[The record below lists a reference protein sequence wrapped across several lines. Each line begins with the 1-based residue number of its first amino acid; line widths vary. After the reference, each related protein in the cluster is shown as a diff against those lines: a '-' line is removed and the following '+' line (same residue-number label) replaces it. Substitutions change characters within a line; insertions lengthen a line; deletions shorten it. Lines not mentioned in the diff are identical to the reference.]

1 MPATSTGRYNA
12 AMLGSI
18 LLTLFSTLPGAAN
31 AAPADTRLND
41 IRFVDPQKGWAVG
54 DRGVVLR
61 TEDGGRR
68 WQPQK
73 SGVDCTLSSVWFHNE
88 QVGVAVGGFSQPYT
102 HAGSGVVLFTGDGG
116 QTWTHNPNLQLPA
129 LRRIGFFD
137 GGHGWA
143 VGCRSA
149 MFPGGAFATDDGG
162 QSWRPWPGANSAG
175 LSAGD
180 FLDPRRGVVVGR
192 NGSLAFSLVGELE
205 SARTD
210 SAELRGFTAAR
221 LLSPGYGW
229 LVGEGGLAQLF
240 SLRNVASSSP
250 ELPKAARHFDFVA
263 LAVRGPKCWIA
274 GSPGT
279 RVFYTP
285 DAGKTWSM
293 FDTGS
298 TVPLRSI
305 QFVDDE
311 HGFAAG
317 ELGVILATAD
327 GGQTWRRQRGGGS
340 RAALLTIF
348 TEPGDVPLELIA
360 RLAGNDGYLTAVE
373 TLGRRDI
380 EIAPRD
386 DVPASDRLHEAVV
399 RVGGSA
405 TSAAWQFPLRQA
417 GLRVNSREI
426 VAAWDGI
433 HAGRGL
439 DALQARIV
447 RQIRMWRP
455 EAIVTHDARREDDDP
470 AVALIHQAVVQAV
483 AQAAEATAFPDQ
495 LAEAGLKPWQVKRVF
510 AALPPGARGTC
521 DLTTSQYLSS
531 LGRSAAEAAAE
542 PRGLLDDG
550 FSPSPET
557 LVFRSLAGGAEGEA
571 NRRDLLGG
579 LALAPGGE
587 ARRTV
592 APSSTDRGDLLQRM
606 AVKRRHV
613 QAILGLAERGTFSP
627 EQLLAQLDDLTHDLD
642 PESAGQIVYQLADQ
656 YYRGGRWPAAA
667 ETFQAL
673 LQRYPR
679 HALAPRAAEWLLQY
693 HASGEA
699 ALSER
704 CDPSHL
710 ARRFERAVAMG
721 KEIERTRFERS
732 VEPVVRFPLAAAYRG
747 LTQTREA
754 EKLYQSQTRGSGDG
768 WWACAQSELRSS
780 DAAAKDR
787 PSTLKPL
794 LTCTRAEAKP
804 RLDGVLD
811 DPVWKKATP
820 SPLQSAQHD
829 DGDWPS
835 AVMLAH
841 DDEFLYLAIR
851 CRMKT
856 DDAGHTGEIGDG
868 SRLPQKDADG
878 SRLPQKDGDGNS
890 LLEKDAKPSR
900 RPRDGDLSAHDRVEV
915 FLDIDRD
922 YFTYYRLAIDDRGW
936 TNDACWGDS
945 TWNPAWFVAS
955 RREKGEWTA
964 EAAIPLAELV
974 GRPIR
979 LGDVWAIGVQ
989 RVAPGVG
996 FQSWSTPAA
1005 VVALPDGFGR
1015 LVFE

>member
-1 MPATSTGRYNA
+1 
-12 AMLGSI
+12 MLGPI
-18 LLTLFSTLPGAAN
+18 LLALLSTLPGATN

-68 WQPQK
+68 WQPQN

-88 QVGVAVGGFSQPYT
+88 QVGVAAGGFSHPYT

-116 QTWTHNPNLQLPA
+116 QTWTHNPNLQLPT

-143 VGCRSA
+143 IGCRSA
-149 MFPGGAFATDDGG
+149 MFVGGVFATDDGG
-162 QSWRPWPGANSAG
+162 QSWRPQPGVNSTG
-175 LSAGD
+175 FLAGD
-180 FLDPRRGVVVGR
+180 FLDSRRGAVVGR

-205 SARTD
+205 SARAD
-210 SAELRGFTAAR
+210 AAELRGLTAAR
-221 LLSPGYGW
+221 LLSPSYGW

-240 SLRNVASSSP
+240 SLQNVAVSSP
-250 ELPKAARHFDFVA
+250 ELPKAARHFDFAA

-285 DAGKTWSM
+285 DAGKTWNI

-298 TVPLRSI
+298 VVPLRAMT
-305 QFVDDE
+305 FVDDQ

-327 GGQTWRRQRGGGS
+327 GGQTWQRQRGGGS
-340 RAALLTIF
+340 RAALLAIF
-348 TEPGDVPLELIA
+348 TEPGDVPLELIS

-386 DVPASDRLHEAVV
+386 DVPALDRLHEAVV

-447 RQIRMWRP
+447 RQIRVWRP

-470 AVALIHQAVVQAV
+470 AVALVHQAVVQAV

-495 LAEAGLKPWQVKRVF
+495 LADAGLKPWQVKRVF
-510 AALPPGARGTC
+510 ATMSPGARGTC
-521 DLTTSQYLSS
+521 DLTTSQYMPS
-531 LGRSAAEAAAE
+531 LGRSAAEAAAD

-550 FSPSPET
+550 YSPSPET
-557 LVFRSLAGGAEGEA
+557 LAFRSLAGGADGEL
-571 NRRDLLGG
+571 NRRDFLGG
-579 LALAPGGE
+579 LGLAPGGE
-587 ARRTV
+587 ARRTTT
-592 APSSTDRGDLLQRM
+592 PSSAERGDLLQRI

-627 EQLLAQLDDLTHDLD
+627 EQLLAQLDDLTRDLD

-667 ETFQAL
+667 ETFQSL
-673 LQRYPR
+673 IQRYPH
-679 HALAPRAAEWLLQY
+679 HAITPRAAEWLLQY

-699 ALSER
+699 ALRER
-704 CDPSHL
+704 CDPSRL
-710 ARRFERAVAMG
+710 TRRFERAVAMG

-732 VEPVVRFPLAAAYRG
+732 VEPAVRFPLAAAYRG

-754 EKLYQSQTRGSGDG
+754 EKLYQSQTRDSGDG

-780 DAAAKDR
+780 DAAAKGR
-787 PSTLKPL
+787 TSTLKPR
-794 LTCTRAEAKP
+794 LTCARAEAKP

-811 DPVWKKATP
+811 DPVWKKASP

-835 AVMLAH
+835 AVMMAH

-851 CRMKT
+851 CQAK
-856 DDAGHTGEIGDG
+856 AGDG
-868 SRLPQKDADG
+868 KRAEESDDKTAG
-878 SRLPQKDGDGNS
+878 
-890 LLEKDAKPSR
+890 PSR

-936 TNDACWGDS
+936 TNDGCWGDS

-955 RREKGEWTA
+955 RRERGEWTA

-974 GRPIR
+974 GRSIR
-979 LGDVWAIGVQ
+979 PGDVWAVGVQ
-989 RVAPGVG
+989 RVVPGVG

-1005 VVALPDGFGR
+1005 VVALPDGFGQ